1 MENRREML
9 AQAPLLPLLVKM
21 SLPAMI
27 GMFVMASYNVVDTIF
42 IGWGVGPLG
51 NGFVMSVALGFAT
64 LAAGIAC
71 LDPLIAMMGAD
82 ARVADYARH
91 YLGIVFLGNPLVIV
105 GMLFNNTIRS
115 EGNTRYAMYSMV
127 LPAVLNVFLD
137 PLFIFGFKM
146 GMAGAAWATV
156 IGQLVTLLWNLR
168 YYLTGRRSLIA
179 LRLSRMPLRWVIDA
193 EILGVGVSEFA
204 R

>member
-1 MENRREML
+1 
-9 AQAPLLPLLVKM
+9 
-21 SLPAMI
+21 
-27 GMFVMASYNVVDTIF
+27 
-42 IGWGVGPLG
+42 
-51 NGFVMSVALGFAT
+51 
-64 LAAGIAC
+64 
-71 LDPLIAMMGAD
+71 
-82 ARVADYARH
+82 
-91 YLGIVFLGNPLVIV
+91 
-105 GMLFNNTIRS
+105 
-115 EGNTRYAMYSMV
+115 MV

-193 EILGVGVSEFA
+193 
-204 R
+204 